1 MAIKFGRPIEMRDA
15 PRRQTALAS
24 TPLDLAIRP
33 RRNRKAEWARRLVRE
48 NVLTTDDLIWPMF
61 VVDGNNARTPVA
73 SMPGVDRLTVDQ
85 AVRDAERAMKL
96 DIPCIALFPYTEPSL
111 RDETGSEALNPNNL
125 VCQSVRAIKKEFP
138 ELGVLCDVALDPFTS
153 HGHDGLIEDGK
164 ILNDETVAV
173 LVRQALVQA
182 EAGCDVI
189 APSDMMDGRVGAIRE
204 ALDDAGFLDVQ
215 IMSYAAKYAS
225 AFYGPFR
232 DAIGSAKTLT
242 GDKRTYQMDSANSD
256 EALREV
262 ELDIAEGA
270 DMVMVKPG
278 MPYLDIVRRVK
289 DTFAMPTFVYQV
301 SGEYAMIAGAANNGW
316 IDGDRAM
323 MESLLGFK
331 RAGADGILTYFAP
344 KAAEKIEGGEV
355 TLAVVP
361 ANAGTHTPR
370 PIDRTMGLVAF
381 AAMCSGGYGS
391 LRSQGRREIRAH
403 SRILHAC

>member
-15 PRRQTALAS
+15 PRRQAALSAPS
-24 TPLDLAIRP
+24 LDLAVRP
-33 RRNRKAEWARRLVRE
+33 RRNRKSEWARRMVRE
-48 NVLTTDDLIWPMF
+48 NVLTTDDLIWPLF
-61 VVDGNNARTPVA
+61 VVAGTNTRTPVA

-85 AVRDAERAMKL
+85 VVRDAERAAKL

-111 RDETGSEALNPNNL
+111 RDEQGSEALNPDNL

-138 ELGVLCDVALDPFTS
+138 DIGVLCDVALDPFTS
-153 HGHDGLIEDGK
+153 HGHDGLIEGGK

-173 LVRQALVQA
+173 LVRQALTQA
-182 EAGCDVI
+182 EAGCDII

-204 ALDDAGFLDVQ
+204 ALDDAGFVDVQ

-262 ELDIAEGA
+262 ELDIVEGA

-278 MPYLDIVRRVK
+278 MPYLDVVRRVK
-289 DTFAMPTFVYQV
+289 DTFAMPTFAYQV
-301 SGEYAMIAGAANNGW
+301 SGEYAMIAAAANNGW
-316 IDGDRAM
+316 LDGERAM
-323 MESLLGFK
+323 MESLLAFK
-331 RAGADGILTYFAP
+331 RAGADGVLSYFAP
-344 KAAEKIEGGEV
+344 KAAEK
-355 TLAVVP
+355 
-361 ANAGTHTPR
+361 
-370 PIDRTMGLVAF
+370 
-381 AAMCSGGYGS
+381 
-391 LRSQGRREIRAH
+391 LRAQE
-403 SRILHAC
+403 